1 MNCPDKR
8 WIVSIGGERGYCSVV
23 MVGSRADSGTTD
35 LESELVAHLRR
46 RDRFAGAADVVT
58 TVRHCLADI
67 AEDLAPEPAAP
78 AAAPPAVVAA
88 AVRWAREGVALETV
102 LTACHG
108 CARDALEF
116 LAERIADAA
125 LRAEAMVD
133 GARLLV
139 RVVEVVTT
147 AAASAYLDE
156 HRVVAREHQ
165 TSAQTMVAA
174 LLSGH
179 GVAALARRSG
189 IRVAPAYQ
197 VVALDI
203 PPHAEERAGG
213 FEAVSAARRK
223 LRRVQAAL
231 GTPLGSRSL
240 SLLRADGGTV
250 LIPLESAQSVSGG
263 RATAGVM
270 SAEVLQLVAEA
281 AEVRPT
287 AAVAAG
293 TTAEVPELA
302 GRAHDAL
309 DRLRASGQPPGLYR
323 ITDETSAADD
333 GAVADAR
340 QVHRLPRSGAGR
352 RTRPGKP
359 GAA

>member
-1 MNCPDKR
+1 
-8 WIVSIGGERGYCSVV
+8 
-23 MVGSRADSGTTD
+23 MVGRRADSGITD
-35 LESELVAHLRR
+35 LETELVAHLRR
-46 RDRFAGAADVVT
+46 RDRFAGTTDVIT

-108 CARDALEF
+108 CARDALDF
-116 LAERIADAA
+116 LAERIGDTP
-125 LRAEAMVD
+125 LRAEAMID

-139 RVVEVVTT
+139 RVVEVVST
-147 AAASAYLDE
+147 AAAAAYLDE
-156 HRVVAREHQ
+156 HRIVAREHQ

-179 GVAALARRSG
+179 GVATLAKRSG

-197 VVALDI
+197 VVALAL
-203 PPHAEERAGG
+203 PPHDEERAGG

-250 LIPLESAQSVSGG
+250 LIPLESAQSLPAG
-263 RATAGVM
+263 RTAAGVM
-270 SAEVLQLVAEA
+270 SADVLQLVAEA

-287 AAVAAG
+287 ATVAAG

-302 GRAHDAL
+302 GRAHDVL
-309 DRLRASGQPPGLYR
+309 DRLRVSGQPPGLYR
-323 ITDETSAADD
+323 ITDAATAEHD
-333 GAVADAR
+333 GAGADAR
-340 QVHRLPRSGAGR
+340 QVHRLPRPAGSVR
-352 RTRPGKP
+352 RTRTGKP

>member
-1 MNCPDKR
+1 
-8 WIVSIGGERGYCSVV
+8 
-23 MVGSRADSGTTD
+23 MVGSRADSGVTD
-35 LESELVAHLRR
+35 LETELVAHLRR
-46 RDRFAGAADVVT
+46 RDRFTGTADVVT

-67 AEDLAPEPAAP
+67 AEDLAPDPAAP

-88 AVRWAREGVALETV
+88 AVRWAHEGVALETV

-116 LAERIADAA
+116 LAERIAAAA
-125 LRAEAMVD
+125 LRAEAMAD

-139 RVVEVVTT
+139 RVMEVVTT
-147 AAASAYLDE
+147 AAAAAYLDE

-179 GVAALARRSG
+179 GVATLAKRSG

-197 VVALDI
+197 VVALAI

-250 LIPLESAQSVSGG
+250 LIPLESAQCVPGG
-263 RATAGVM
+263 AGVM

-287 AAVAAG
+287 ATVAAG

-302 GRAHDAL
+302 GRTHDVL
-309 DRLRASGQPPGLYR
+309 DRLRSSGQPPGLYR
-323 ITDETSAADD
+323 ITDDTTAEHASTAAA
-333 GAVADAR
+333 GS
-340 QVHRLPRSGAGR
+340 QVHRLPRPAGKSR
-352 RTRPGKP
+352 RSRPGKP

>member
-1 MNCPDKR
+1 
-8 WIVSIGGERGYCSVV
+8 
-23 MVGSRADSGTTD
+23 MVGSRADSGSAD
-35 LESELVAHLRR
+35 LEAELVAHLRR
-46 RDRFAGAADVVT
+46 PDRFGATADMVT
-58 TVRHCLADI
+58 TVRRCLADI
-67 AEDLAPEPAAP
+67 AEALAPEPAAP

-102 LTACHG
+102 LTACHE
-108 CARDALEF
+108 CARDTLEF
-116 LAERIADAA
+116 LAELIATAA

-139 RVVEVVTT
+139 RVVEVATT
-147 AAASAYLDE
+147 ATAAAYLDE

-179 GVAALARRSG
+179 GVAALAKRSG
-189 IRVAPAYQ
+189 FRVAPAYQ
-197 VVALDI
+197 VVALAL

-213 FEAVSAARRK
+213 PEAVSAARRK

-250 LIPLESAQSVSGG
+250 LIPLETYQPGPSF
-263 RATAGVM
+263 RTAAGLM

-281 AEVRPT
+281 AEVRPMAT
-287 AAVAAG
+287 VAAG
-293 TTAEVPELA
+293 TTADIPELA
-302 GRAHDAL
+302 GRAHDLL
-309 DRLRASGQPPGLYR
+309 DRLRAGGRPPGLYR
-323 ITDETSAADD
+323 ITDDATAEQDAT
-333 GAVADAR
+333 VADTV
-340 QVHRLPRSGAGR
+340 QVHRLPRPLAAAASRA
-352 RTRPGKP
+352 RPGTP

>member
-1 MNCPDKR
+1 
-8 WIVSIGGERGYCSVV
+8 
-23 MVGSRADSGTTD
+23 MVGSRADSGSAD
-35 LESELVAHLRR
+35 LETELVAHLRR
-46 RDRFAGAADVVT
+46 PDRFDATTDVVT
-58 TVRHCLADI
+58 TVRRCLADI
-67 AEDLAPEPAAP
+67 AEALAPEPGAP
-78 AAAPPAVVAA
+78 AAAPPAVVTA

-102 LTACHG
+102 LTACHE

-116 LAERIADAA
+116 LAERIAAAA

-147 AAASAYLDE
+147 AAAAAYLDE
-156 HRVVAREHQ
+156 HRIVAREHQ

-179 GVAALARRSG
+179 GVAALAKRSG
-189 IRVAPAYQ
+189 FRVAPAYQ
-197 VVALDI
+197 VVALAL

-213 FEAVSAARRK
+213 PEAVSAARRK

-231 GTPLGSRSL
+231 GTPLGSRAL

-250 LIPLESAQSVSGG
+250 LIPLEMDRSGAGG
-263 RATAGVM
+263 RTTAGLM
-270 SAEVLQLVAEA
+270 SAEVLELVAEA

-287 AAVAAG
+287 ATVAAG
-293 TTAEVPELA
+293 VTAQVPELA
-302 GRAHDAL
+302 GRAHDVL
-309 DRLRASGQPPGLYR
+309 DRLRAGGQPPGLYR
-323 ITDETSAADD
+323 IADEAIAEHD
-333 GAVADAR
+333 GPVADAIR
-340 QVHRLPRSGAGR
+340 VHRLVRPLAAPGPRS
-352 RTRPGKP
+352 RPDTP

>member
-1 MNCPDKR
+1 
-8 WIVSIGGERGYCSVV
+8 
-23 MVGSRADSGTTD
+23 MVGSRADSGSTD
-35 LESELVAHLRR
+35 LETELVAHLRR
-46 RDRFAGAADVVT
+46 PDRFDATADVVT
-58 TVRHCLADI
+58 TVRRCLADI
-67 AEDLAPEPAAP
+67 AEALAPEPGAP
-78 AAAPPAVVAA
+78 AAAPPAVVTA

-102 LTACHG
+102 LTACHE

-116 LAERIADAA
+116 LAERIAAAA

-147 AAASAYLDE
+147 AAAAAYLDE

-179 GVAALARRSG
+179 GVAALAKRSG
-189 IRVAPAYQ
+189 FRVAPAYQ
-197 VVALDI
+197 VVALAL

-213 FEAVSAARRK
+213 PEAVSAARRK

-231 GTPLGSRSL
+231 GTPLGSRAL

-250 LIPLESAQSVSGG
+250 LIPLEMDRSGAGG
-263 RATAGVM
+263 RTAAGLM
-270 SAEVLQLVAEA
+270 SAEVLELVAEA

-287 AAVAAG
+287 ATVATG
-293 TTAEVPELA
+293 VTAKVPELA
-302 GRAHDAL
+302 GRAHDVL
-309 DRLRASGQPPGLYR
+309 DRLRAGGQPPGLYR
-323 ITDETSAADD
+323 IADEAIAEHD
-333 GAVADAR
+333 GPVADAIR
-340 QVHRLPRSGAGR
+340 VHRLVRPLAAPGPRS
-352 RTRPGKP
+352 RPDTP